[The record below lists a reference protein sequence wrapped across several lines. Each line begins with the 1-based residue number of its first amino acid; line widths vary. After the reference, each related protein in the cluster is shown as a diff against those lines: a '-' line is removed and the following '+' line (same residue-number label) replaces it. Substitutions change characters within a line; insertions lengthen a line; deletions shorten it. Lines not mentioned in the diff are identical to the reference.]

1 MRVVGLHFV
10 DRGWRIVDISWAVAE
25 FSCADVC
32 LHEVLHRVPQA
43 GQHHGGRR
51 AVNLHEYAAL
61 GVAAAENIFQVGA
74 NIFKHAYCR
83 ISCCLGWCL
92 HCQSEVWL
100 QPTAEV

>member
-32 LHEVLHRVPQA
+32 IHEVLHRVPQA

-51 AVNLHEYAAL
+51 AVNLHEYAA
-61 GVAAAENIFQVGA
+61 VAAAENIFQVGA
-74 NIFKHAYCR
+74 NIFKHILSYFMLSRLVLALPVR
-83 ISCCLGWCL
+83 GL
-92 HCQSEVWL
+92 V
-100 QPTAEV
+100 TANS